1 MAERIA
7 VIGAGAIGGYFGVA
21 LHEAGHDVTLV
32 DGWAEH
38 VEYVRARGLTVE
50 EPGGAARTVMPPIL
64 HLGDLAGTDP
74 RRPFDIVFV
83 AVKSYD
89 TVWAVELARLY
100 AAPRAAFV
108 SLQNA
113 WNEPAMAGVVGAG
126 DTFGCAIQSLA
137 CDLVAPGRVVRMS
150 PTGSVAVGA
159 FAGPGDPRAA
169 RIAEILSA
177 AETSSVTQN
186 LPGIRWSKLVINAM
200 RNGLSAMTGMTGGE
214 RDAHPVTRALGIRLG
229 GQAVRV
235 GRAMGLAPPDTAF
248 CFDDLV
254 AAEAGDVEAEARVA
268 ARMAEIA
275 AARASEQRPSMAQDI
290 RKGRRTE
297 TGAINGYVAQM
308 GDELGIDCTAHAR
321 VHETILRI
329 ERGELTPSPELA
341 DGIA

>member
-1 MAERIA
+1 MTERIA
-7 VIGAGAIGGYFGVA
+7 MIGAGAIGGYFGAA
-21 LHEAGHDVTLV
+21 LHAAWHDVTLV
-32 DGWAEH
+32 DGWAGHVEH
-38 VEYVRARGLTVE
+38 VRAQGLTIE
-50 EPGGAARTVMPPIL
+50 EPGGAARTISPPIL

-89 TVWAVELARLY
+89 TVWAAELARLH
-100 AAPRAAFV
+100 AAPGAAFV

-113 WNEPAMAGVVGAG
+113 WNEPALARVVGAD

-137 CDLVAPGRVVRMS
+137 CDLVAPGRIVRMS

-159 FAGPGDPRAA
+159 LAGPGDHRTA

-177 AETSSVTQN
+177 AETSSVTQD
-186 LPGIRWSKLVINAM
+186 LPGIKWSKLVVNAM
-200 RNGLSAMTGMTGGE
+200 RNGLSAMTGMTGSE

-229 GQAVRV
+229 GQTVRV
-235 GRAMGLAPPDTAF
+235 GRAMGLSLPDTAF
-248 CFDDLV
+248 RFDDLV
-254 AAEAGDVEAEARVA
+254 AAEAGDAEAEGRIA

-275 AARASEQRPSMAQDI
+275 AGRASGQRPSMAQDI

-297 TGAINGYVAQM
+297 TGAINGYVARM

-329 ERGELTPSPELA
+329 ERGELTPSPGLA